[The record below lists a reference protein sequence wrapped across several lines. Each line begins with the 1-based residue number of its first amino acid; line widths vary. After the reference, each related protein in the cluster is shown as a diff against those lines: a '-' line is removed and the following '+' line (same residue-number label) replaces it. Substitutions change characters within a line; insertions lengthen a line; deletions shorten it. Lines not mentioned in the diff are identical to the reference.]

1 MIELYFTLKAIG
13 TLIGIAILAVFF
25 ILVWITRDK

>member
-13 TLIGIAILAVFF
+13 ALIGIAILAVFF
-25 ILVWITRDK
+25 ILVWVMRDR

>member
-1 MIELYFTLKAIG
+1 MIELYFTLKSIG
-13 TLIGIAILAVFF
+13 ALIGIAILAVFF